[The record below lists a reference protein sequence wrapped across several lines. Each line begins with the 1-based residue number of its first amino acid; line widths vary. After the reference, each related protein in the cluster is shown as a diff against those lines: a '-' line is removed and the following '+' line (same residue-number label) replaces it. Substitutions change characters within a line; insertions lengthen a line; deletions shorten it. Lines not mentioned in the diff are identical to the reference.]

1 MAEPRWLTEAEDQA
15 WRGLHQMNRALDH
28 ALSRRL
34 GDDSGLSMADYE
46 LLVPLSEATDRRLR
60 ARDLGHLVQWEK
72 SRLSKHV
79 SRMEQRGLVSRQ
91 ECSSDARGSFICL
104 TEAGWVAIAAAA
116 PDHVE
121 AVRQY
126 FLDLLDAEQLR
137 MFREVSERV
146 VERAAETSGRRD
158 PCD

>member
-1 MAEPRWLTEAEDQA
+1 MTDPKWLTESEDRA
-15 WRGLHQMNRALDH
+15 WRGLHQLNRALDH

-34 GDDSGLSMADYE
+34 LDDSGLSMADYE
-46 LLVPLSEATDRRLR
+46 LLVPLSEAADRRLR

-91 ECSSDARGSFICL
+91 ECPADARGSFICL

-116 PDHVE
+116 PDHVA
-121 AVRQY
+121 AVRRY
-126 FLDLLDAEQLR
+126 FVDLLDAGELR
-137 MFREVSERV
+137 VFAEVSDRV
-146 VERAAETSGRRD
+146 VARAADGSG
-158 PCD
+158 